1 MYRTKYS
8 QVLNQPQLLIFNPLF
23 VSEKVE
29 VQGVQAQEV
38 QAQDVQVQEFQA
50 IKLVKKARPL
60 VS

>member
-1 MYRTKYS
+1 M
-8 QVLNQPQLLIFNPLF
+8 FNPLF

-29 VQGVQAQEV
+29 VQGVQAQEVQAQEV